1 MTCDLCGNEAHGN
14 EICEECIIALE
25 KERAPSEQEFM
36 VELGIEYLGSQD
48 LDEDF
53 KCAIA
58 EEVYFSEPTL
68 ENLQRIFDIADK
80 NSIQER
86 TQVAKRRLHLPSEI
100 YTSIHSKILDI
111 ENTHAQKK
119 QFMILEEAAKGV
131 EIHGSAKVISHLNHT
146 DIDVQECLDMRLSEL
161 IDHPSLVGQVNNHV
175 SYLLKH
181 LEIHF
186 QDRDNYSSR
195 IFYYAYQISQNSEP
209 FFNRLNNNRGRIK
222 FDLPDEVL
230 SLKSQLKTLK
240 GWSNITYD
248 ILTGHPA
255 TVKLSEGQ
263 ETIIKPVSDDDAF
276 WSLEARFSW
285 LSE

>member
-1 MTCDLCGNEAHGN
+1 MTCDLCGNESHGN
-14 EICEECIIALE
+14 EICEECIIAL
-25 KERAPSEQEFM
+25 KDERAPSEQEFM
-36 VELGIEYLGSQD
+36 VELGIEYLESQD

-80 NSIQER
+80 NSKQEK
-86 TQVAKRRLHLPSEI
+86 TQGAKRLHLPSEVYI
-100 YTSIHSKILDI
+100 SIHSKILDL
-111 ENTHAQKK
+111 ENTHAQKT
-119 QFMILEEAAKGV
+119 QFMILEEAAKGI

-146 DIDVQECLDMRLSEL
+146 DISVQGCLDMRLSEL
-161 IDHPSLVGQVNNHV
+161 INHPSLVGQVNNHV

-186 QDRDNYSSR
+186 HDRDNYSSR
-195 IFYYAYQISQNSEP
+195 IFYYAYQTSQNSEP
-209 FFNRLNNNRGRIK
+209 FFNRLKNNRGGTK
-222 FDLPDEVL
+222 VDLPEEVL
-230 SLKSQLKTLK
+230 LLKSRLKTLRK
-240 GWSNITYD
+240 WSNITYD
-248 ILTGHPA
+248 ILTGHPS
-255 TVKLSEGQ
+255 TMKISEGE
-263 ETIIKPVSDDDAF
+263 ETTIKPVSDDDAF

>member
-1 MTCDLCGNEAHGN
+1 MTCDLCGNESHGN
-14 EICEECIIALE
+14 EICEECITALAN
-25 KERAPSEQEFM
+25 ERVPSEQEFT

-53 KCAIA
+53 KCTIA

-68 ENLQRIFDIADK
+68 ENLRRIFDIADK
-80 NSIQER
+80 NSKQEKIQA
-86 TQVAKRRLHLPSEI
+86 AKRLHLPSEI
-100 YTSIHSKILDI
+100 YTSIHSKILEI

-131 EIHGSAKVISHLNHT
+131 EIHGSARVISHLNHT
-146 DIDVQECLDMRLSEL
+146 DIDVQGCLDMRLSEL
-161 IDHPSLVGQVNNHV
+161 INNPSLVGQVNNHV
-175 SYLLKH
+175 SYLIKH

-195 IFYYAYQISQNSEP
+195 IFYYAYQISRNSEP

-222 FDLPDEVL
+222 FDLPEEVL
-230 SLKSQLKTLK
+230 SLKSRLKTLRR
-240 GWSNITYD
+240 WSNITYD
-248 ILTGHPA
+248 ILTGHPS
-255 TVKLSEGQ
+255 TMKLSEGQ
-263 ETIIKPVSDDDAF
+263 ETIIKPVSDDDPF
-276 WSLEARFSW
+276 WSLETRFSW